1 MKVIK
6 LLKKNL
12 KKPPKLI
19 TYYLTLS
26 VNKTMITLVT
36 QHLKMVVAE
45 EGVLVTLISLVIFQ
59 IFLRIFLEK
68 GLVEVV
74 EEIGEQI
81 IEDQI

>member
-1 MKVIK
+1 MIK

-19 TYYLTLS
+19 TYYLTLN
-26 VNKTMITLVT
+26 VNKTMIILDM

-45 EGVLVTLISLVIFQ
+45 ERVLVTLISLVIFQ

-74 EEIGEQI
+74 EEIGDQI
-81 IEDQI
+81 IEGQI

>member
-6 LLKKNL
+6 LLMKNL
-12 KKPPKLI
+12 KKPPMLI

-26 VNKTMITLVT
+26 VNKTMIILVM
-36 QHLKMVVAE
+36 QHLKTVVEE

-68 GLVEVV
+68 GLVGVV

-81 IEDQI
+81 IEGQI